1 MTSRET
7 QSYSIAAA
15 WAHGTLDDD
24 TSRAWIGRG
33 GGGEGRREKSN
44 LAIIGHMAFY
54 GVGIRSGAI

>member
-33 GGGEGRREKSN
+33 GGRREKSN